1 MKKKYCSLIV
11 FGVIFIILIGVIGGS
26 CLIEGEIWFFDV
38 NIVDG
43 KIKVEIK
50 KVGIGEIIEKIGHY
64 LELIG
69 RAHFY

>member
-11 FGVIFIILIGVIGGS
+11 FGVIFIILIGVIGSS
-26 CLIEGEIWFFDV
+26 CLVEGELWFFDV
-38 NIVDG
+38 NIVGG

-64 LELIG
+64 LKLIG